1 MKIKGGA
8 FFLTMFFALWGFTP
22 SLWAAAEIPDP
33 TLCDKES
40 KEVRQGRP
48 GGAEGK
54 VVDGPG
60 PTTKM
65 ERGAQ
70 SAWSTA
76 SKASGKIPGPDKR
89 HLCLALNPIKN
100 PESRFKHK
108 DHSTYFCTLI
118 LNRDI
123 QAYCYAVVKK
133 DSKKC
138 DLIVSKELEQ
148 KCLTESK

>member
-8 FFLTMFFALWGFTP
+8 FFLTMFFASWGFTS
-22 SLWAAAEIPDP
+22 SLWAVAEIPDP
-33 TLCDKES
+33 TLCDRES

-123 QAYCYAVVKK
+123 QAYCYAIVKK
-133 DSKKC
+133 DPKKC